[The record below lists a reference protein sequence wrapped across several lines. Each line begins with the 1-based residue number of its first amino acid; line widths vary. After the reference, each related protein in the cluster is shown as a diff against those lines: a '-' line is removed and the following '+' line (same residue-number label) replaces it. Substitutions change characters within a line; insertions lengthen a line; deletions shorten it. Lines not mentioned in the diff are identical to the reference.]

1 MMEIWEQSLEP
12 RQSTPMSLIDKFE
25 ELLNVSQEV
34 ENVIYSFH
42 KFRNGTS
49 EEDWQ
54 EIEERYP
61 LFEQLLDNLCD
72 LESEAGM
79 ENDDESASQCV
90 SG

>member
-1 MMEIWEQSLEP
+1 MELWEQSLEP
-12 RQSTPMSLIDKFE
+12 RQPATMSLIDKFE

-54 EIEERYP
+54 EIEEKYP
-61 LFEQLLDNLCD
+61 LFAQLLDSLCD

-79 ENDDESASQCV
+79 ENDREHAEGWAV
-90 SG
+90 